1 MKDSD
6 VLVYDWRSWLRT
18 ALATAVLCAAIAVVT
33 RYMNGHSYWLNL
45 WISLGY
51 GLSIVGSL
59 SAITF
64 WRPDWPDWVSNAL
77 ALIIGVTLGMT
88 NLALTMVFSGELDRL
103 VGDSSL
109 LVSNLGIGLF
119 FSGIG
124 LLFFYALY
132 RLQALRAE
140 VSERRR
146 QQAEHARALT
156 LSQLK
161 VVQSQMEP
169 HFLFNTL
176 ANVQALIDQ
185 DPGRARDMLRA
196 LTDMLRVNLNR
207 VRSETTQLGDE
218 LTIARNYLAIQS
230 IRMGDRL
237 TYRID
242 VPETLHATPLPPLLL
257 QPLVENAV
265 RHGIEPKAEGGHIRV
280 WSEVLKSD
288 AAEDDQLCLH
298 VADNGLGMEASG
310 ATQGEGVG
318 LANVRQRLEHLY
330 GESARLRMQ
339 PGDQG
344 GMHITLVMP
353 LEPGSITEQQETDA

>member
-1 MKDSD
+1 MRDSD
-6 VLVYDWRSWLRT
+6 VLTYDWRSWLRT

-59 SAITF
+59 SAITY
-64 WRPDWPDWVSNAL
+64 WKPDWPDWISNIL
-77 ALIIGVTLGMT
+77 ALILGVTLGMT
-88 NLALTMVFSGELDRL
+88 NLAFAMALMGELDRL
-103 VGDSSL
+103 LGDSSVL
-109 LVSNLGIGLF
+109 ASNLWIGLF
-119 FSGIG
+119 FGGIG

-146 QQAEHARALT
+146 QEAEHARALT
-156 LSQLK
+156 LSKLK

-176 ANVQALIDQ
+176 ANVQALIGEE
-185 DPGRARDMLRA
+185 PKRAADMLQA
-196 LTDMLRVNLNR
+196 LTEMLRVNLNR
-207 VRSETTQLGDE
+207 VRSDTTQLGDE
-218 LTIARNYLAIQS
+218 LAIARNYLAIQS

-237 TYRID
+237 SYRID
-242 VPETLHATPLPPLLL
+242 IPESLHAMPMPPLLL
-257 QPLVENAV
+257 QPLIENAV
-265 RHGIEPKAEGGHIRV
+265 RHGIEPKSEGGEIRI
-280 WSEVLKSD
+280 WSEVRTSG
-288 AAEDDQLCLH
+288 DDRGQQLGLH
-298 VADNGLGMEASG
+298 VSDNGLGMEASG

-330 GESARLRMQ
+330 GESACLRMQ
-339 PGDQG
+339 PGAQG
-344 GMHITLVMP
+344 GMLVSLMMP
-353 LEPGSITEQQETDA
+353 VAQSATDDLSEVSR